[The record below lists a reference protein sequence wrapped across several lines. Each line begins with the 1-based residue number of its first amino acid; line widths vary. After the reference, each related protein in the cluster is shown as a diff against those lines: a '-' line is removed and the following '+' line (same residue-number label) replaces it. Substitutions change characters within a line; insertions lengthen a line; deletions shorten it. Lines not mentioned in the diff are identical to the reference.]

1 MGIPIVAVTGADRAR
16 GGLVQDTV
24 MATYKA
30 LHEDGVVIL
39 RGLFPSEAIAALHAE
54 FTARYGNL
62 DRSNMEAMAGQP
74 PPNPI
79 QQVGDGRFEIAV
91 RMTGGFGQ
99 PGLFANAL
107 LINLLMPI
115 LGRATMRLAS
125 VTAVTSFPGAKIQH
139 IHRDN
144 PQLFEDVPHIGPA
157 LPHYAIT
164 ASIPLIDIDH
174 RIGPTG
180 FWLGTHRSASHEAP
194 PETMQSVPLQRG
206 DCVLVDY
213 RTLHAGL
220 PNTSGV
226 VRPILYLVY
235 QREWFFD
242 DGNHRQRVPL
252 DISLEAIQA
261 LPEDLRPLMLRAH
274 QQAVRVRQ
282 HAPA

>member
-1 MGIPIVAVTGADRAR
+1 MGIPIVCMAESDRTN
-16 GGLVQDTV
+16 GVLTPDTIL
-24 MATYKA
+24 ATYKA

-39 RGLFPSEAIAALHAE
+39 RGLFPPEAIASLHAE
-54 FTARYGNL
+54 FAARYGDLN
-62 DRSNMEAMAGQP
+62 RSKMEAMSEQP
-74 PPNPI
+74 PPNPV
-79 QQVGDGRFEIAV
+79 QKVGEGRFEIAV
-91 RMTGGFGQ
+91 RMSGGFGQ

-115 LGRATMRLAS
+115 LGRTIMRMGS
-125 VTAVTSFPGAKIQH
+125 MTAVASFPGAALQH

-144 PQLFEDVPHIGPA
+144 PPLFEEIAHIGPA

-180 FWLGTHRSASHEAP
+180 FWLGSHRSSRREAP
-194 PETMQSVPLQRG
+194 PETMQSVPFQRG

-213 RTLHAGL
+213 RTLHAGM
-220 PNTSGV
+220 PNNSSI

-235 QREWFFD
+235 MREWFFD
-242 DGNHRQRVPL
+242 DGNHRQRLPL

-274 QQAVRVRQ
+274 QQAVRIRQ
-282 HAPA
+282 YAQA